1 MQWRAVQ
8 QANKGLAAAA
18 LACLLT
24 VSSPVTSA
32 AAPDIDVVRL
42 QASYDNGPKRVRDA
56 ALEAHLA
63 QLVKRITDA
72 NPDFATLAVT
82 VHVLREPLPY
92 AFLLD
97 NGVTYVSTG
106 LIARLSNETQLA
118 GLIAAQVAG
127 VVRHD
132 DQTLHRTM
140 RDRFVAQFIP
150 SLVVITATVGMGTG
164 ALASAA
170 NRAEEAQRRKLQ
182 AASDAVALGWLE
194 RAGYDP
200 REVPQGV
207 QRLLDALTRE
217 QRFGTTE
224 LAKADTLTARVESFT
239 QGLPPGDSNGAQVGK
254 SSAADW
260 WRPAARRFALEIA
273 YEDLNNGRTTA
284 LTALLDSIEATDS
297 PGGQTAFLRAQ
308 DLQKREPGQDHVA
321 DVIAAYERCIGYRD
335 VPAIAFRELAFIY
348 RSHGDAAQARSNFQQ
363 YLTRAPTSVD
373 APIIRGY
380 LEGL

>member
-1 MQWRAVQ
+1 MRLRAAQ
-8 QANKGLAAAA
+8 QANKGLIAAA
-18 LACLLT
+18 LACLLAIA
-24 VSSPVTSA
+24 SPLTTG

-56 ALEAHLA
+56 ALEAQLA
-63 QLVKRITDA
+63 QIVKRIADA
-72 NPDFATLAVT
+72 NPEFATVPVT

-106 LIARLSNETQLA
+106 LIARLANETQLA

-150 SLVVITATVGMGTG
+150 SLVVITATVGMGAIPLG
-164 ALASAA
+164 NAA
-170 NRAEEAQRRKLQ
+170 NRAEEAQRRKLE
-182 AASDAVALGWLE
+182 AASDAVALGWLK

-200 REVPQGV
+200 RQVSQGV

-239 QGLPPGDSNGAQVGK
+239 NGLPPDDSNGGQLMQA
-254 SSAADW
+254 STADW

-273 YEDLNNGRTTA
+273 YEDLSYGRTTS
-284 LTALLDSIEATDS
+284 LSALLDSIEATDS
-297 PGGQTAFLRAQ
+297 PSGQTAYLRAK
-308 DLQKREPGQDHVA
+308 DLQSREPGQDHVA
-321 DVIAAYERCIGYRD
+321 DVISAYERCTAYKD
-335 VPAIAFRELAFIY
+335 APPTAFRELAFIY
-348 RSHGDAAQARSNFQQ
+348 RSHGDAARARSNFNQ
-363 YLTRAPTSVD
+363 YLTRAPAAVD